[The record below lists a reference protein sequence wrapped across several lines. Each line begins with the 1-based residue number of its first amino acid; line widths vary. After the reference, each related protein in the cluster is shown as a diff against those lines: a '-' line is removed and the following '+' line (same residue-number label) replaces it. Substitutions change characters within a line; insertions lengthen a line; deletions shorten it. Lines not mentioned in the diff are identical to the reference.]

1 MYSCAPFTCGDG
13 GGIRARGHQK
23 KLSNFMRMFG
33 NFFYTFLDVFCF
45 TFCLDLLVS
54 FVALFSLTNERGLSS
69 ARAPML
75 ADDFFASN
83 EYTEYSEHRTPS
95 KYFLVMN
102 ISFPCCSSLL
112 LRCWRACFSNVRN
125 SFFVSSHLRWLLAV
139 GCSCWSWSWTYLV
152 NATAHLYS
160 NYGRCFTLTRRKTED
175 FILINAAAFLVPKSS
190 RHNFESE

>member
-1 MYSCAPFTCGDG
+1 MRESRETNFNNIPCGIIIVICNIILVSFNLFQ
-13 GGIRARGHQK
+13 IRCTHALHSHAAMAVVSVPVATKK

-75 ADDFFASN
+75 ADNFFASN

-125 SFFVSSHLRWLLAV
+125 SFFVSSTLVAGSWL
-139 GCSCWSWSWTYLV
+139 
-152 NATAHLYS
+152 
-160 NYGRCFTLTRRKTED
+160 
-175 FILINAAAFLVPKSS
+175 FLLELELDIP
-190 RHNFESE
+190 R